1 MTPRDATDRF
11 EQKESVPR
19 HEDRY
24 IASEEL
30 ARLAMRT
37 AGSHLQLAQ
46 DDRPYQWSTTA
57 YCDTNDWSV
66 YHAAEAGKALRLR
79 FREYHRT
86 RPEEAFTS
94 ARLWL
99 ELKEDSDDMSR
110 KERFEISGDLVPAV
124 LRGET
129 HFTDASRGLGQNAA
143 QLIRDGARPVVVT
156 QYNRLAYAAPEDRIR
171 ITADHNLIYLA
182 VPWTTNSDDAI
193 PVRIGPILSRE
204 TDVVIEMKWF
214 GELPSWAEELRG
226 YLRERAPTDRPS
238 KFVVAMRHLL
248 GEAKKS

>member
-1 MTPRDATDRF
+1 MSADAAYNYA
-11 EQKESVPR
+11 QPESVPR
-19 HEDRY
+19 REDRF

-30 ARLAMRT
+30 ARLVLRT
-37 AGSHLQLAQ
+37 AGSHLSLAR
-46 DDRPYQWSTTA
+46 DDRPYQWSTTT
-57 YCDTNDWSV
+57 YCDTYDWSI
-66 YHAAEAGKALRLR
+66 YRAAEAGHALRLR

-99 ELKEDSDDMSR
+99 ELKEDDMETSR
-110 KERFEISGDLVPAV
+110 KERFEIAGDVVPAF

-129 HFTDASRGLGQNAA
+129 ALTEASQALGRKAEELVRA
-143 QLIRDGARPVVVT
+143 SAHPVVVT

-182 VPWTTNSDDAI
+182 VPWTTNADDAV

-204 TDVVIEMKWF
+204 TDVIMEMKWF
-214 GELPSWAEELRG
+214 GELPAWAEELHG
-226 YLRERAPTDRPS
+226 YLRERAPADRPS
-238 KFVVAMRHLL
+238 KFIVAMRHLL
-248 GEAKKS
+248 GEAKPS

>member
-1 MTPRDATDRF
+1 MQAAARASQP
-11 EQKESVPR
+11 ESVPR
-19 HEDRY
+19 HEERF

-30 ARLAMRT
+30 ARLVMRT

-57 YCDTNDWSV
+57 YCDTYDWQIFR
-66 YHAAEAGKALRLR
+66 AAEAGQALRLR

-86 RPEEAFTS
+86 RPDAAFTS
-94 ARLWL
+94 ARVWL
-99 ELKEDSDDMSR
+99 ELKEDTEDMSR
-110 KERFEISGDLVPAV
+110 KERFEIAGDVVPAF

-129 HFTDASRGLGQNAA
+129 DLTDASAGLGKKAA
-143 QLIRDGARPVVVT
+143 ELVASGAHPVVVT
-156 QYNRLAYAAPEDRIR
+156 QYNRLAYAATGDQIR

-182 VPWTTNSDDAI
+182 VPWTTNNDDAVPI
-193 PVRIGPILSRE
+193 RIGPILARE

-214 GELPSWAEELRG
+214 GQLPNWAEELHG
-226 YLRERAPTDRPS
+226 YLRERAPANRPS

-248 GEAKKS
+248 GEAKR

>member
-1 MTPRDATDRF
+1 MTADAAYNYA
-11 EQKESVPR
+11 QPESVPR
-19 HEDRY
+19 REDRF

-30 ARLAMRT
+30 ARLVLRT
-37 AGSHLQLAQ
+37 AGSHLSLAR
-46 DDRPYQWSTTA
+46 DDRPYQWSTTT
-57 YCDTNDWSV
+57 YCDTYDWSI
-66 YHAAEAGKALRLR
+66 YRAAEAGQALRLR

-99 ELKEDSDDMSR
+99 ELKEDDMDTSR
-110 KERFEISGDLVPAV
+110 KERFEIAGDVVPAF

-129 HFTDASRGLGQNAA
+129 ALTEASQALGRKAEELVRA
-143 QLIRDGARPVVVT
+143 SAHPVVVT
-156 QYNRLAYAAPEDRIR
+156 QYNRLAYAAPEDKIR

-204 TDVVIEMKWF
+204 TDVIMEMKWF
-214 GELPSWAEELRG
+214 GDLPSWAEELHG
-226 YLRERAPTDRPS
+226 YLRERAPSDRPS
-238 KFVVAMRHLL
+238 KFIVAMRHLL
-248 GEAKKS
+248 GEAKPS

>member
-1 MTPRDATDRF
+1 MSSPATDRF
-11 EQKESVPR
+11 TQPESMPR
-19 HEDRY
+19 HEDRF

-30 ARLAMRT
+30 SRLVMRT
-37 AGSHLQLAQ
+37 AGSHLQLAR

-57 YCDTNDWSV
+57 YCDTYDWAI
-66 YHAAEAGKALRLR
+66 YRAAETGQALRLR

-86 RPEEAFTS
+86 RPDEAFTS

-99 ELKEDSDDMSR
+99 ELKEDTEDMSR
-110 KERFEISGDLVPAV
+110 KERFEIAGDAVPAF

-129 HFTDASRGLGQNAA
+129 DLADASIGLGQKAA
-143 QLIRDGARPVVVT
+143 ELVRAGAHPVVVT
-156 QYNRLAYAAPEDRIR
+156 QYNRLAYAAPEDHIR

-182 VPWTTNSDDAI
+182 VPWMTNDDDAI
-193 PVRIGPILSRE
+193 PIRIGPILSRE

-214 GELPSWAEELRG
+214 GELPSWAEELHG
-226 YLRERAPTDRPS
+226 YLRQRAPADRPS

-248 GEAKKS
+248 GEAKS

>member
-1 MTPRDATDRF
+1 MSAETTTDRF
-11 EQKESVPR
+11 AQPESVPR
-19 HEDRY
+19 REDRF

-30 ARLAMRT
+30 ARLVMRT
-37 AGSHLQLAQ
+37 AGSHLQLTR

-57 YCDTNDWSV
+57 YCDTYDWQIFR
-66 YHAAEAGKALRLR
+66 AAEAGQALRLR

-99 ELKEDSDDMSR
+99 ELKEDTIDTSR
-110 KERFEISGDLVPAV
+110 KERFEIAGDVVPAF

-129 HFTDASRGLGQNAA
+129 ALTEASQALGRKAEELIAA
-143 QLIRDGARPVVVT
+143 GAHPVVVT
-156 QYNRLAYAAPEDRIR
+156 QYNRLAYAAPDDRIR

-182 VPWTTNSDDAI
+182 VPWTTNADDAV
-193 PVRIGPILSRE
+193 PVRIGPILARE
-204 TDVVIEMKWF
+204 TDVIMEMKWF
-214 GELPSWAEELRG
+214 GELPSWAEELHG
-226 YLRERAPTDRPS
+226 YLRERAPADRPS

-248 GEAKKS
+248 GEVKS

>member
-1 MTPRDATDRF
+1 MSAEMTDQFNQPESMPRREDRF
-11 EQKESVPR
+11 
-19 HEDRY
+19 

-30 ARLAMRT
+30 ARLVMRT
-37 AGSHLQLAQ
+37 AGSHLQLAF

-57 YCDTNDWSV
+57 YCDTYDWSIFR
-66 YHAAEAGKALRLR
+66 AAEEGQALRLR

-99 ELKEDSDDMSR
+99 ELKEDMVDTSR
-110 KERFEISGDLVPAV
+110 KERFEIAGDVIPAF

-129 HFTDASRGLGQNAA
+129 VLTEASQALGRKAEE
-143 QLIRDGARPVVVT
+143 LIRAGAHPVVVT
-156 QYNRLAYAAPEDRIR
+156 QYNRLAYAAPDDRIR

-182 VPWTTNSDDAI
+182 VPWTTNDDDAI
-193 PVRIGPILSRE
+193 PVRIGPILARE
-204 TDVVIEMKWF
+204 TDVIMEMKWF
-214 GELPSWAEELRG
+214 GELPSWAEELHG
-226 YLRERAPTDRPS
+226 YLRQRAPADRPS

-248 GEAKKS
+248 GEAKS

>member
-1 MTPRDATDRF
+1 MQAAARASQP
-11 EQKESVPR
+11 ESVPR
-19 HEDRY
+19 HEERF

-57 YCDTNDWSV
+57 YCDTYDWQIFR
-66 YHAAEAGKALRLR
+66 AAQAGQALRLR

-86 RPEEAFTS
+86 RPDEAFTS
-94 ARLWL
+94 ARVWL
-99 ELKEDSDDMSR
+99 ELKEDTEDMSR
-110 KERFEISGDLVPAV
+110 KERFEIAGDAVPAF

-129 HFTDASRGLGQNAA
+129 DLTDVSVGLGKKAA
-143 QLIRDGARPVVVT
+143 ELVADGAHPVVVT
-156 QYNRLAYAAPEDRIR
+156 QYNRLAYAATGDQIR

-182 VPWTTNSDDAI
+182 VPWTTNSDDAVPI
-193 PVRIGPILSRE
+193 RIGPILARE

-214 GELPSWAEELRG
+214 GQLPNWAQELHG

-238 KFVVAMRHLL
+238 KFVVGMRHLL
-248 GEAKKS
+248 GEAKR

>member
-1 MTPRDATDRF
+1 MTTSETADRF
-11 EQKESVPR
+11 VQPESKPR
-19 HEDRY
+19 HEERF

-30 ARLAMRT
+30 TRLAMRT

-57 YCDTNDWSV
+57 YCDTYGWAV
-66 YHAAEAGKALRLR
+66 YRAAEQGAALRLR

-86 RPEEAFTS
+86 RPEEAFSS

-99 ELKEDSDDMSR
+99 ELKEDTADMSR
-110 KERFEISGDLVPAV
+110 KERFEISGDAVPAF

-129 HFTDASRGLGQNAA
+129 DLTKNAGLGPKANELVSA
-143 QLIRDGARPVVVT
+143 GARPVVVT
-156 QYNRLAYAAPEDRIR
+156 QYNRLAYAGPEDQIR

-182 VPWTTNSDDAI
+182 IPWTTNADDAI
-193 PVRIGPILSRE
+193 PVRIGPILARE

-214 GELPSWAEELRG
+214 GELPGWAEELHG
-226 YLRERAPTDRPS
+226 YLRQRAPADRPS

-248 GEAKKS
+248 GAVPE

>member
-1 MTPRDATDRF
+1 MTSADMTR
-11 EQKESVPR
+11 QKESVPR

-30 ARLAMRT
+30 ARLVMRT

-66 YHAAEAGKALRLR
+66 YRAAEAGKALRLR

-99 ELKEDSDDMSR
+99 ELKEDTEDMSR
-110 KERFEISGDLVPAV
+110 KERFEIAGDLVPAV

-129 HFTDASRGLGQNAA
+129 HFTDASAGLGESAA

-182 VPWTTNSDDAI
+182 VPWTTNGDDAI
-193 PVRIGPILSRE
+193 PIRIGPILSRE
-204 TDVVIEMKWF
+204 TDVVIEMKWV
-214 GELPSWAEELRG
+214 GELPSWAEELQG
-226 YLRERAPTDRPS
+226 DLRERAPANRPS

-248 GEAKKS
+248 GEAKRS

>member
-1 MTPRDATDRF
+1 MTPETADRF
-11 EQKESVPR
+11 AQPESAPR
-19 HEDRY
+19 REDRF

-37 AGSHLQLAQ
+37 ADSHLRLAQ
-46 DDRPYQWSTTA
+46 DDRPYQWSTTS
-57 YCDTNDWSV
+57 YCDTYDWSI
-66 YHAAEAGKALRLR
+66 YRAAEAGEALRLR

-99 ELKEDSDDMSR
+99 ELKEDTRDTSR
-110 KERFEISGDLVPAV
+110 KERFEIAGDAVPAF

-129 HFTDASRGLGQNAA
+129 ALTEASVALGRKAEELVRA
-143 QLIRDGARPVVVT
+143 GAHPVVVT
-156 QYNRLAYAAPEDRIR
+156 QYNRLAYAASDDRIR

-182 VPWTTNSDDAI
+182 VPWATNDDDAI
-193 PVRIGPILSRE
+193 PVRIGPILARE

-214 GELPSWAEELRG
+214 GDLPNWAEELHG
-226 YLRERAPTDRPS
+226 YLHERAPAERPS
-238 KFVVAMRHLL
+238 KFIVAMRHLL
-248 GEAKKS
+248 GAAKP